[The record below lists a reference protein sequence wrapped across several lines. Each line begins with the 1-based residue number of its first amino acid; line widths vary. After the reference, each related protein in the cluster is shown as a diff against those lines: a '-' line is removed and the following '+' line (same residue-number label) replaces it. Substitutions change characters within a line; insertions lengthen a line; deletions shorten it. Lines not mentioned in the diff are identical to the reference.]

1 MLTTITAQ
9 QTKDQ
14 TVIAELNNRIAKKA
28 VRRITIKK
36 DAYTKVYLMP
46 KEFES
51 LVFES
56 WIYHLSVYS
65 RTPYTHILLF
75 YDEDFTHIEIEVVD

>member
-14 TVIAELNNRIAKKA
+14 NTIAELNNKIAKKV

-36 DAYTKVYLMP
+36 DVYTKVYLMP

-65 RTPYTHILLF
+65 KTPYTHILLF
-75 YDEDFTHIEIEVVD
+75 YAEDFTHIEIDEVD